1 MSEPF
6 RYPYTVGLHDTDA
19 AGILYSANII
29 RIGMIVYE
37 AMLDDIGYGL
47 PLLFRKRTMGLP
59 VVHIEADFTKP
70 LTAGQRVTVTTRVER
85 IGDRS
90 YRIAYDV
97 TDEKEESCA
106 TAATI
111 HVCVDPQTRRAME
124 IPAEFRKALEKYA

>member
-1 MSEPF
+1 MPEPF
-6 RYPYTVGLHDTDA
+6 RYLYTIGLHDTDA

-29 RIGMIVYE
+29 RIGMIAYE
-37 AMLDDIGYGL
+37 AMLDDIGFGL

-59 VVHIEADFTKP
+59 VVHIEADFSKP
-70 LTAGQRVTVTTRVER
+70 LSAGQRVTVTARVER

-97 TDEKEESCA
+97 TDENGESCA
-106 TAATI
+106 TAATV
-111 HVCVDPQTRRAME
+111 HACVAPQTRRAME